1 VHYAAGLTWIANSM
15 HGTLVAEY
23 PRLNLN
29 TRRSSMDEALVS
41 SNHPNEAG
49 IHVADLIS
57 PDEDLH
63 GSFDVPPTPSSN
75 DRSNPSH
82 RQNMRT
88 AVPVPVPVPIPVP
101 VSEPEPVS
109 PVNSSRASPAPS
121 QTDLQNHYVGPSSG
135 VSFLL
140 RVQKR
145 LHKVVTLS
153 PRSSIFTFGDT
164 PLPEFDSSFF
174 VLPPKEYARTLI
186 ARYFDFAVPTHRFL
200 HRPSLEGYLEELYSH
215 LGVMLDRKGE
225 RGKRALLFMVFAQ
238 AQEYMPHVSGEDSD
252 CRHDMVCP

>member
-1 VHYAAGLTWIANSM
+1 MHYVVGLTWIANSM

-23 PRLNLN
+23 PQLNLN
-29 TRRSSMDEALVS
+29 SRSSNMDEALVS
-41 SNHPNEAG
+41 SNYPSEAAT
-49 IHVADLIS
+49 HVADLIS

-63 GSFDVPPTPSSN
+63 GSFGVPPTLNGN
-75 DRSNPSH
+75 DKSNPSH

-88 AVPVPVPVPIPVP
+88 AVPVLVHVP
-101 VSEPEPVS
+101 VSEPEHVS

-121 QTDLQNHYVGPSSG
+121 QTDLLNHYVGPSSG

-200 HRPSLEGYLEELYSH
+200 HRPTLEGYLEELYSH
-215 LGVMLDRKGE
+215 LGMMFDRKGE

-238 AQEYMPHVSGEDSD
+238 AQEYMPHVSGKDSD

>member
-1 VHYAAGLTWIANSM
+1 MKRASICMV
-15 HGTLVAEY
+15 
-23 PRLNLN
+23 
-29 TRRSSMDEALVS
+29 DLVS
-41 SNHPNEAG
+41 SGEELPGNF
-49 IHVADLIS
+49 DTS
-57 PDEDLH
+57 PIPASTDK
-63 GSFDVPPTPSSN
+63 T
-75 DRSNPSH
+75 NPSH
-82 RQNMRT
+82 GQSMRIIL
-88 AVPVPVPVPIPVP
+88 PI
-101 VSEPEPVS
+101 SESGALS
-109 PVNSSRASPAPS
+109 PVTSSRASPAPS

-174 VLPPKEYARTLI
+174 VLPLKEYARTLI

-200 HRPSLEGYLEELYSH
+200 HRPSLESYLDELYSN

-238 AQEYMPHVSGEDSD
+238 AQEYMPHVSGENSD
-252 CRHDMVCP
+252 CRHVVAIFLEAYFD